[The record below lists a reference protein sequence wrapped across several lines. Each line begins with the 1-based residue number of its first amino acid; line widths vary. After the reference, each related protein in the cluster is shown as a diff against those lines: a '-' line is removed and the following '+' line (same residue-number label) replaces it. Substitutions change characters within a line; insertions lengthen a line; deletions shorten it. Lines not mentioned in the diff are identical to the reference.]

1 MSFETAQASP
11 LNDTWLFNGTIT
23 GLAVRPSS
31 GEDDPGSVYAC
42 ARTRTD
48 APWYLLT
55 FSLADVSAGVSGFL
69 SVEKA
74 QKLEQK
80 EFAPGETERCTLTWQ
95 PAKRLDSVSKTWG
108 DVLWVGALTRSPTQ
122 AAGKGSRS
130 ASAQRRQGR
139 RLNEASRPQ
148 SPSPLQEEQQ
158 REDGATASAERAS
171 RATERLRVL
180 TLHGRRMAQSAA
192 SSTPGWALAFDIDST
207 THMPLL
213 TKSKG
218 KMEYGSDVAG
228 FAFFTNTFGE
238 AHLAL
243 ARCDAR
249 TRKAK
254 PCKLEFHNVNEFEEK
269 ALVTMSH
276 VRPTA
281 WSLPGSCPCHPRLS
295 RVITPSF

>member
-1 MSFETAQASP
+1 MLFETSQASP
-11 LNDTWLFNGTIT
+11 LTDTWLFNGTIT

-55 FSLADVSAGVSGFL
+55 FSLADVSAGANGFL
-69 SVEKA
+69 SVENA
-74 QKLEQK
+74 QPLTQM
-80 EFAPGETERCTLTWQ
+80 EFAPATTERCTLTWQ
-95 PAKRLDSVSKTWG
+95 PAEKLDSVSKTWG

-122 AAGKGSRS
+122 AAGKGSRP

-148 SPSPLQEEQQ
+148 SPSPLQEQQ
-158 REDGATASAERAS
+158 RSEDGANSSAERAS

-180 TLHGRRMAQSAA
+180 TLHRRRMAQSAA
-192 SSTPGWALAFDIDST
+192 SSTPGWALAFGIDST

-213 TKSKG
+213 TTPKG

-228 FAFFTNTFGE
+228 FAFFANTFGE

-249 TRKAK
+249 TRKSK

-269 ALVTMSH
+269 AIVTMSH

>member
-1 MSFETAQASP
+1 
-11 LNDTWLFNGTIT
+11 
-23 GLAVRPSS
+23 
-31 GEDDPGSVYAC
+31 
-42 ARTRTD
+42 
-48 APWYLLT
+48 WYLLT

-74 QKLEQK
+74 QRLTQS
-80 EFAPGETERCTLTWQ
+80 EFAPGKTERCTLTWQ

-228 FAFFTNTFGE
+228 FAFFANTFGE
-238 AHLAL
+238 
-243 ARCDAR
+243 
-249 TRKAK
+249 
-254 PCKLEFHNVNEFEEK
+254 
-269 ALVTMSH
+269 
-276 VRPTA
+276 
-281 WSLPGSCPCHPRLS
+281 
-295 RVITPSF
+295 